1 MFKNYLKIALRNLLK
16 HKGYSLINILGLA
29 IGITCCLLIMLFVA
43 DELSYDR
50 FHEKAD
56 SIYRLNWDFKWSNQE
71 GVGPGTPPPLAAAL
85 VNEIPEIEAATRIF
99 PVADMITRSADKAF
113 NQSGI
118 LGVDAN
124 FFRVFGFKLLEGDPQ
139 TVLSQPN
146 SVVLT
151 EETAHKYFGN
161 TPAVG
166 KTLVIGED
174 KLIFDRS
181 YSSVFTV
188 TGIVQNPP
196 HNSHIQFEMLTSM
209 ASHPEVAFFDWSWI
223 WMQMATYAV
232 VREGASLTALE
243 AKIAEV
249 VQQRAPGSLERV
261 GLSYNNIIANGGR
274 WSFVF
279 QPLADIYLGSVNIG
293 NRLGPLGNRIYV
305 YVFTVIAVLILSI
318 ACINFMNLSTAR
330 AAGRAK
336 EVGIRKVLGSF
347 RSRLIGQF
355 LSESLLF
362 SVIAMFFAL
371 GMTELLLPFFNYI
384 SGKTLEL
391 HFFEPAW
398 LPLLLV
404 ALIIFVGLA
413 AGYYPG
419 LYLSSFKPV
428 EVLKGR
434 AAAGLRSRNLRY
446 ALVIFQF
453 VISISLIIC
462 TLLVHKQLQYVR
474 HKDLGFDK
482 ENILVIS
489 NENERLGNQAAL
501 YKEIIKNNSLVE
513 NATVS
518 TGVPPEWGFQDY
530 YKIEGKESETFDLI
544 SYMTDEDFLVT
555 LGIEIVEGRGFSK
568 DFSTEAAS
576 VILNESAVKQYGWEE
591 AIGKKITYPG
601 SGEFRVIGVMKDFNF
616 ATLHSPVLP
625 FALFHSASKSYQI
638 PASYII
644 VRLKPG
650 DLESAITILKA
661 EWNAIVP
668 GIPFEYS
675 FLDDNLDSQYRA
687 EKRLSKIFLVFSG
700 LAIFVACLGL
710 LGLASFTAEA
720 RTKEIGIRKVLGASV
735 GGIVGM
741 LSKEFTR
748 WVLFANLIAW
758 PLAWYAMNLWL
769 ENFAYR
775 IEIGWWEFVL
785 AGALALVIALLTVG
799 YQAVKAAL
807 SNPVE
812 SLRYE

>member
-1 MFKNYLKIALRNLLK
+1 MLQNYLKIAIRNLFK

-29 IGITCCLLIMLFVA
+29 LGMTCCMLIMLFVL

-71 GVGPGTPPPLAAAL
+71 GIGPGTPPPLAAAL
-85 VNEIPEIEAATRIF
+85 VNEIPEIVTATRIF
-99 PVADMITRSADKAF
+99 PVADLITRCEDKVF

-124 FFRVFGFKLLEGDPQ
+124 FFQVFGFKLLEGDAQ

-151 EETAHKYFGN
+151 DETARKYFGN
-161 TPAVG
+161 APAAG

-174 KLIFDRS
+174 KMIFGRS
-181 YSSVFTV
+181 YSSAFTV

-196 HNSHIQFEMLTSM
+196 RNSHIQFEMLTSM

-232 VREGASLTALE
+232 VREGASLIELE
-243 AKIAEV
+243 AKIAGV
-249 VQQRAPGSLERV
+249 VQKQAPGALERV
-261 GLSYNNIIANGGR
+261 GLSYNEIIANGGR
-274 WSFVF
+274 WNFVF
-279 QPLADIYLGSVNIG
+279 QPLTDVYLGSASIG
-293 NRLGPLGNRIYV
+293 NRLGPLGNKIYV

-318 ACINFMNLSTAR
+318 ACINFMNLATAR

-347 RSRLIGQF
+347 RSKLIAQF

-362 SVIAMFFAL
+362 SALAMLVAL
-371 GMTELLLPFFNYI
+371 GMTELLLPSFNYI
-384 SGKTLEL
+384 SGKTLAL
-391 HFFEPAW
+391 NLFEPAW
-398 LPLLLV
+398 FSLLIV
-404 ALIIFVGLA
+404 ALAIFVGLA

-462 TLLVHKQLQYVR
+462 TLLVQKQLQYVR
-474 HKDLGFDK
+474 DKDLGFDK

-489 NENERLGNQAAL
+489 NENTRLGNQAVL
-501 YKEIIKNNSLVE
+501 YKEAIKNNSLVA
-513 NATVS
+513 NASVS

-544 SYMTDEDFLVT
+544 SYMTDEDFLST

-601 SGEFRVIGVMKDFNF
+601 SGEFQVIGVMKDFNF

-650 DLESAITILKA
+650 DLESAITMLKA
-661 EWNAIVP
+661 EWNAVAP
-668 GIPFEYS
+668 GVPFEYS
-675 FLDDNLDSQYRA
+675 FLDDNLDAQYRA
-687 EKRLSKIFLVFSG
+687 EKRLGKNFLVFSG

-735 GGIVGM
+735 GGIAGM

-748 WVLFANLIAW
+748 WVLFANFIAW
-758 PLAWYAMNLWL
+758 PIAWYAMRIWL

-775 IEIGWWEFVL
+775 IDIGWWEFVL
-785 AGALALVIALLTVG
+785 AGGLALGVALLTVSC
-799 YQAVKAAL
+799 QALKTAL
-807 SNPVE
+807 ANPVE
-812 SLRYE
+812 ALRYE